1 MTPTLIPIR
10 ARHASRQRSGPAGGF
25 TLIELLVTVA
35 IAGIFASLAA
45 PAMTTIIRNNRVQSE
60 ASSLVSDLQLARNE
74 AIRSGSVVAV
84 CPAAVGG
91 GSCLT
96 SNTWQ
101 NGWIIFTDLNGNGVY
116 DGSPETV
123 LRYRQALSST
133 DTITASTRPTTNSI
147 SFNRDG
153 FATGMG
159 TTTTM
164 MQVHTANNDT
174 TATRCV
180 AIDLGGRLSTLSY
193 GGTSTLMSVS
203 CS

>member
-1 MTPTLIPIR
+1 MTSSLIPIR
-10 ARHASRQRSGPAGGF
+10 ARSASQRRCGSAGGF
-25 TLIELLVTVA
+25 TLIELMITVA

-74 AIRSGSVVAV
+74 AIKRGSPVAV
-84 CPAAVGG
+84 CPAAADG
-91 GSCLT
+91 GSCIT
-96 SNTWQ
+96 ANTWQ
-101 NGWIIFTDLNGNGVY
+101 NGWITFTDLNGNGVY
-116 DGSPETV
+116 DSSTETV
-123 LRYRQALSST
+123 LRWRKALSST
-133 DTITASTRPTTNSI
+133 DTIVASTKPTTNSI

-174 TATRCV
+174 TATRCISV
-180 AIDLGGRLSTLSY
+180 DLGGRLSTLIY
-193 GGTSTLMSVS
+193 GGTSMTVS

>member
-1 MTPTLIPIR
+1 MKPSLILIR
-10 ARHASRQRSGPAGGF
+10 PRSTSNRRGVSPGGF
-25 TLIELLVTVA
+25 TLIELMITVA

-74 AIRSGSVVAV
+74 AIKRGSPVAV
-84 CPAAVGG
+84 CPAATGG

-96 SNTWQ
+96 TNTWQ

-116 DGSPETV
+116 DSTSETM

-133 DTITASTRPTTNSI
+133 DTIVASPQPTTNAI

-164 MQVHTANNDT
+164 LKIHTSNNDAS
-174 TATRCV
+174 ATRCISV
-180 AIDLGGRLSTLSY
+180 DLGGRLSTLSN
-193 GGTSTLMSVS
+193 GGTSMTVS